1 MKIRWKE
8 IAERIDAMN
17 LRQRA
22 MLFAVGVLVLVALP
36 YNLIVSPS
44 FAAQRLIL
52 QRMHQDQGR
61 IEAVQKE
68 LANLLASQKDDVS
81 SENQLKLSTLQQEL
95 ERIERR
101 VRDRQSLLVP
111 ADKVPEL
118 IRGVLKKS
126 ARLQLV
132 SFTTL
137 RAAPMLPA
145 QAADQAAE
153 APAAPEPPNPA
164 LAAAQAT
171 ILAATAGKA
180 GVPAPAAGKS
190 PPAAPAAAK
199 SPRAAAAPARPA
211 APEADLFKQGF
222 EITVTGGYLDLLQ
235 FLAEV
240 EKSPWRLLWGR
251 VELQAGKYPAVTMK
265 LTVYTLSTDRAAVSL

>member
-1 MKIRWKE
+1 VKIRWKDL
-8 IAERIDAMN
+8 AERIDAMN
-17 LRQRA
+17 LRERA
-22 MLFAVGVLVLVALP
+22 MLFAVGALVLVALP
-36 YNLIVSPS
+36 YNLVVAPS

-81 SENQLKLSTLQQEL
+81 SENQAKLLALQQEL
-95 ERIERR
+95 ERIEKR

-118 IRGVLKKS
+118 IRGVLNKS
-126 ARLQLV
+126 SRLQLV

-137 RAAPMLPA
+137 RAAPMLPP
-145 QAADQAAE
+145 QAASPAAS
-153 APAAPEPPNPA
+153 APAQPEAPNPA

-180 GVPAPAAGKS
+180 GSPA
-190 PPAAPAAAK
+190 PAAPAAAK
-199 SPRAAAAPARPA
+199 SPRAPAAPAKPA
-211 APEADLFKQGF
+211 APEPDLFKQGF

-265 LTVYTLSTDRAAVSL
+265 VTVYTLSTDRAAVSL